1 MLDTALAYAKFHPID
16 HNFMHLVG
24 DRVLIQNVRNEDAY
38 GTLAA
43 IDEDPRGDV
52 SYFIYLDSG
61 EMMVRYS
68 TDDRKIEFVDN
79 ITLDFS

>member
-1 MLDTALAYAKFHPID
+1 
-16 HNFMHLVG
+16 MHLVG
-24 DRVLIQNVRNEDAY
+24 DRVLIQNVKNEDAY

-43 IDEDPRGDV
+43 IDEDVRGDV

-79 ITLDFS
+79 ITLDFL